1 MQTSEAIANLERV
14 TKTPL
19 LDSLGK
25 LFSEAGFELALVG
38 GPVRD
43 AFLGRV
49 APDID
54 LTTNATPDEIL
65 KVDVLLSAQKIDLSK
80 LADFCFIAMLS
91 SGNC

>member
-19 LDSLGK
+19 LELLGK
-25 LFSEAGFELALVG
+25 AFNEAGFELALVG

-65 KVDVLLSAQKIDLSK
+65 KIIKGKVDTHWEIGLSLIH
-80 LADFCFIAMLS
+80 I
-91 SGNC
+91 